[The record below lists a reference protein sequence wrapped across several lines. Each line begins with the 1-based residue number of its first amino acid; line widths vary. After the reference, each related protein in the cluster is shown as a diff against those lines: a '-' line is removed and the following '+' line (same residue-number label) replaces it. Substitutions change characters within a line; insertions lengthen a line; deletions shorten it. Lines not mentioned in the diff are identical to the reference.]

1 LTDPFGPTIND
12 ENIDAII
19 VSEETLKTTEI
30 INEKRKEKGFHP
42 LAVEMCPIMAPVN
55 HLTSLKTLENKF
67 SSTQLRSHILAKN
80 GFTTLQYTQYESV
93 W

>member
-55 HLTSLKTLENKF
+55 HLTLLKTLENKF
-67 SSTQLRSHILAKN
+67 SSTQLRAHILAKN